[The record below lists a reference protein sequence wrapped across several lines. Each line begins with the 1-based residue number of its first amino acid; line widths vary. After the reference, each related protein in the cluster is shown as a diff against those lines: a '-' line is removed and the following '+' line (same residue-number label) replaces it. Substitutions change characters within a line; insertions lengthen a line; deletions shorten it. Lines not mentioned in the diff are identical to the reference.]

1 MSILIAS
8 KEPRIVELARLA
20 AAENTKNV
28 LKRVDQAPKNCPR
41 TINDLEFVVDQEKLR
56 AVVYIDGERYF
67 ATLTKG

>member
-1 MSILIAS
+1 MSIPIAS

-20 AAENTKNV
+20 AAETTKNV
-28 LKRVDQAPKNCPR
+28 LKRVDQAPRSCPR
-41 TINDLEFVVDQEKLR
+41 AINGLEFVIDQENLR